1 MVARRGRREEQGH
14 NTEEADG
21 GRNGGPAVASREPHK
36 GDERREQDH
45 RLDTRDPEN
54 LQGGCIEERVRIQ
67 RRIENEQA
75 TKERIEGLKT
85 RRERVLQ
92 AQAGNQMIAEDGAE
106 KVLIGQPRMA
116 TLAAITPAITIEP
129 ANTTLHS
136 ARQAK

>member
-21 GRNGGPAVASREPHK
+21 GRNGGLAVASREPHE

-54 LQGGCIEERVRIQ
+54 LQGGCIEERVWIQ

-106 KVLIGQPRMA
+106 KVLM
-116 TLAAITPAITIEP
+116 
-129 ANTTLHS
+129 
-136 ARQAK
+136 